1 MSEENL
7 FQSTEVLESVDD
19 IKQEPTVDDLIEKE
33 FASGVNQSLNIEE
46 TPEETIGITI
56 TQKDFDE
63 LKAKAARVDE
73 VEAKFQKSMDTAYG
87 SFGGK
92 LDNLE
97 QRLQNIQTPAAA
109 STTAPLTKE
118 SFTAL
123 AAYLDGDDALIEAL
137 VTDFGN
143 LPLGGAAAQTQVDY
157 EAVNAAIA
165 ETVAERVDQVTKD
178 FEIKLLTLQHPDWRK
193 VRVSEEFTAWEKTLT
208 PEANELLNNSWD
220 GLKLIEAF
228 NQFKNHQAKKEE
240 LNLRKQ
246 QLLEDNIP
254 IQGGGSRTSQ
264 QMTDPFNE
272 GLRKVLNQT

>member
-1 MSEENL
+1 MSDENL

-19 IKQEPTVDDLIEKE
+19 IKLPPTNDDLIEKE

-46 TPEETIGITI
+46 TPEETVGITI

-73 VEAKFQKSMDTAYG
+73 IDAKFQKSLDSAYG
-87 SFGGK
+87 SLGGK
-92 LDNLE
+92 LEMFE
-97 QRLQNIQTPAAA
+97 QKLQNMQPPSTPV
-109 STTAPLTKE
+109 PITKE

-123 AAYLDGDDALIEAL
+123 ATYLDGDDALIDAL

-143 LPLGGAAAQTQVDY
+143 LPMGGAAASTQVDY

-165 ETVAERVDQVTKD
+165 ETVTERVDQITKD

-193 VRVSEEFTAWEKTLT
+193 TRASEEFLAWEKTLT
-208 PEANELLNNSWD
+208 PEDSEILNTSWD
-220 GLKLIEAF
+220 GLTLIGAF
-228 NQFKNHQAKKEE
+228 NKFNTFKAKKDEIAQ
-240 LNLRKQ
+240 RKQ

-254 IQGGGSRTSQ
+254 IQGGGSRTQQ

-272 GLRKVLNQT
+272 GLRKVLDGT

>member
-1 MSEENL
+1 MSDENL

-19 IKQEPTVDDLIEKE
+19 IKLPPTNDDLIEKE

-46 TPEETIGITI
+46 TPEETVGITI

-73 VEAKFQKSMDTAYG
+73 IDAKFQKSLDSAYG
-87 SFGGK
+87 SLGGK
-92 LDNLE
+92 LEMFE
-97 QRLQNIQTPAAA
+97 QKLHNMQAPSTPV
-109 STTAPLTKE
+109 PITKE

-123 AAYLDGDDALIEAL
+123 ATYLDGDDALIDAL

-143 LPLGGAAAQTQVDY
+143 LPMGGAAASTQVDY

-165 ETVAERVDQVTKD
+165 ETVTERVDQITKD
-178 FEIKLLTLQHPDWRK
+178 FEIKLLTLQHPDWRTT
-193 VRVSEEFTAWEKTLT
+193 RASEEFLAWEKTLT
-208 PEANELLNNSWD
+208 PEDSEILNTSWD
-220 GLKLIEAF
+220 GLTLIGAF
-228 NQFKNHQAKKEE
+228 NKFNIFKAKKDEIAQ
-240 LNLRKQ
+240 RKQ

-254 IQGGGSRTSQ
+254 IQGGGSRTQQ

-272 GLRKVLNQT
+272 GLRKVLDGT

>member
-1 MSEENL
+1 MSEETL

-19 IKQEPTVDDLIEKE
+19 IKLPPTDEDLIEKE
-33 FASGVNQSLNIEE
+33 FESGVNQSLNIEE
-46 TPEETIGITI
+46 TPEETVGITI

-73 VEAKFQKSMDTAYG
+73 IDAKFQKSLDSAYG
-87 SFGGK
+87 SLGGK
-92 LDNLE
+92 LDIFE
-97 QRLQNIQTPAAA
+97 QRLQSIQAPPAAA
-109 STTAPLTKE
+109 PVPLTKE

-123 AAYLDGDDALIEAL
+123 AEYLDGDDALIEAM
-137 VTDFGN
+137 VKDFSN
-143 LPLGGAAAQTQVDY
+143 LPLGGAAAQTPVDY
-157 EAVNAAIA
+157 DAVNAAIA
-165 ETVAERVDQVTKD
+165 ETVTERVDQIAKE

-193 VRVSEEFTAWEKTLT
+193 VRASEEFTAWEKTLT
-208 PEANELLNNSWD
+208 PEDNELLNNSWD

-228 NQFKNHQAKKEE
+228 NQFKSYQAKKEE
-240 LNLRKQ
+240 LAQRKQ

-272 GLRKVLNQT
+272 GLRKVLNGT